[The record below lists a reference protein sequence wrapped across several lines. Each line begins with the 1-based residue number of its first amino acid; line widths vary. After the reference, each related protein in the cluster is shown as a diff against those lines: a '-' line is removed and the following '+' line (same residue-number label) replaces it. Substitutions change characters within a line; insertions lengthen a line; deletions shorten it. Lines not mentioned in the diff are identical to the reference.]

1 MLTQAGLPGAPPR
14 LPYALEVLLRP
25 FAAGK
30 APGVPGLLQPHSWDC
45 WVHSVG
51 RGGLYLC
58 VCVCAH
64 PLLPRGRGAPALHPP
79 PCLGPLVVIS
89 PPSAEYTYFFF
100 CFFFFFLPLLALPNS
115 GQPAM

>member
-58 VCVCAH
+58 VCVCVCTS
-64 PLLPRGRGAPALHPP
+64 PAPKGPWC
-79 PCLGPLVVIS
+79 PCLAPTSLLGATCS
-89 PPSAEYTYFFF
+89 YFSSK
-100 CFFFFFLPLLALPNS
+100 C
-115 GQPAM
+115 